1 LVTQTV
7 LHIATLDW
15 AFLAVLL
22 LSLLIGLWRGLVY
35 ELISLAAWVVAFV
48 VAQWFAADVARLL
61 PMSGAGEGVRYA
73 AGFILTFVAALFAG
87 GLVALL
93 VKKLVTVVGLAPF
106 DRILGAVFG
115 VVRGVVVLLAF
126 AVVVAMT
133 PLKTAVWWKESVGAN
148 ALTVALKGLKP
159 VLPAEFGKLLP

>member
-1 LVTQTV
+1 M
-7 LHIATLDW
+7 LDW

-22 LSLLIGLWRGLVY
+22 LSLVIGLWRGLVY

-48 VAQWFAADVARLL
+48 VAQWFAADVAKLL

-73 AGFILTFVAALFAG
+73 AGFVLTFVVALFVG
-87 GLVALL
+87 GLLALL

-106 DRILGAVFG
+106 DRILGGIFG
-115 VVRGVVVLLAF
+115 VVRGLLVLLAV

-133 PLKTAVWWKESVGAN
+133 PLKSALWWKESIGAST
-148 ALTVALKGLKP
+148 LTAVLKGLIP

>member
-1 LVTQTV
+1 M
-7 LHIATLDW
+7 LDW

-22 LSLLIGLWRGLVY
+22 LSLVIGLWRGLVY

-48 VAQWFAADVARLL
+48 VAQWFAADVAKLL

-73 AGFILTFVAALFAG
+73 AGFVLTFVVALFVG
-87 GLVALL
+87 GLLALL

-106 DRILGAVFG
+106 DRILGGIFG
-115 VVRGVVVLLAF
+115 VVRGLVVLLAV

-133 PLKTAVWWKESVGAN
+133 PLKSALWWKESIGAST
-148 ALTVALKGLKP
+148 LTAVLKGLIP

>member
-1 LVTQTV
+1 M
-7 LHIATLDW
+7 LDW

-22 LSLLIGLWRGLVY
+22 LSLVIGLWRGLVY

-48 VAQWFAADVARLL
+48 VAQWFAADVAKLL

-73 AGFILTFVAALFAG
+73 AGFVLTFVVALFVG
-87 GLVALL
+87 GLIALL

-106 DRILGAVFG
+106 DRILGGIFG
-115 VVRGVVVLLAF
+115 VVRGLVVLLAV

-133 PLKTAVWWKESVGAN
+133 PLKSALWWKESIGAST
-148 ALTVALKGLKP
+148 LTAALKGLKP